1 MKSPKRVLI
10 LEDSPVMLVR
20 LKEAL
25 AALPD
30 CRVVGHSHSE
40 FEAVGMLEEL
50 EPDLVIA
57 DMQLHQGSGLGVLRH
72 IRAQA
77 REPRTT
83 VIILT
88 NFSSED
94 FHDRSMLAGA
104 DAFFDKTLEYDRF
117 LDFLAATA
125 EGGDSLSAESPAG
138 QTGALSA
145 VGAELSATLQAA

>member
-1 MKSPKRVLI
+1 MPFGRRMVSVVRDEELGLPVLGHQRQRV
-10 LEDSPVMLVR
+10 D
-20 LKEAL
+20 
-25 AALPD
+25 
-30 CRVVGHSHSE
+30 
-40 FEAVGMLEEL
+40 EL

-83 VIILT
+83 VVILT

-125 EGGDSLSAESPAG
+125 VTGGLAGVESSARAGGSPA
-138 QTGALSA
+138 AE
-145 VGAELSATLQAA
+145 AELPGALQAA

>member
-1 MKSPKRVLI
+1 
-10 LEDSPVMLVR
+10 MLVR

-25 AALPD
+25 ATLPD
-30 CRVVGHSHSE
+30 CQVVGHAHSE
-40 FEAVGMLEEL
+40 FEAVGMLDQL

-83 VIILT
+83 VVILT
-88 NFSSED
+88 NFSTED

-104 DAFFDKTLEYDRF
+104 DAFFDKTLEFDRF
-117 LDFLAATA
+117 LNFLAATA
-125 EGGDSLSAESPAG
+125 VSEDSSSAESHGG
-138 QTGALSA
+138 QTAASPA
-145 VGAELSATLQAA
+145 AAAELPATLQIA